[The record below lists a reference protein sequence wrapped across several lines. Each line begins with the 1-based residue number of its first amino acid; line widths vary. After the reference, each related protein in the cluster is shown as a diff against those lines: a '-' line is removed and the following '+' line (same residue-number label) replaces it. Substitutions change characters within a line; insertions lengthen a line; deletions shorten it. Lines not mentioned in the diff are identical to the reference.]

1 MTFGEEL
8 RKIMKAQGVKAITL
22 AQRMGVSCA
31 YVSQLLTG
39 IRKPGRE
46 TLLKL
51 SRALEV
57 PPERL
62 LVIESDLPAA
72 TKIPRK
78 VPVLG
83 ETKMREWFDAED
95 LASPSI
101 SAKEFEY
108 ATTDDPHAFYV
119 TPKGLLSCCCGLDMC
134 DLILIEPGKDITNG
148 DTVLVRSPNGFS
160 IRKYIIRD
168 KMTILVGDKE
178 EPIVFTEKNK
188 EDLKS
193 YKISLCLKKL

>member
-8 RKIMKAQGVKAITL
+8 RKIMKAEGVKAMTL

-51 SRALEV
+51 SKALEV
-57 PPERL
+57 PPESL
-62 LVIESDLPAA
+62 LMIESDIPAT

-78 VPVLG
+78 IPIVD
-83 ETKMREWFDAED
+83 ETKIQEWSDWID
-95 LASPSI
+95 LAYPKLI
-101 SAKEFEY
+101 ADAYEY
-108 ATTDDPHAFYV
+108 AATDDPYAFYI
-119 TPKGLLSCCCGLDMC
+119 TPKGLVSCCGLEMC
-134 DLILIEPGKDITNG
+134 DLILVEPSKDIMNG
-148 DTVLVRSPNGFS
+148 NIVLVRSPHGFS

-168 KMTILVGDKE
+168 NMTIFAGDKE
-178 EPIVFTEKNK
+178 DPIIITEKNK
-188 EDLKS
+188 EELKS
-193 YKISLCLKKL
+193 YKVSLCLKKL

>member
-8 RKIMKAQGVKAITL
+8 RKIMKTQDMKAITL
-22 AQRMGVSCA
+22 ARRMGVSCA

-51 SRALEV
+51 SKALEV

-78 VPVLG
+78 VPILD
-83 ETKMREWFDAED
+83 ETKMREWFDSED
-95 LASPSI
+95 LASP
-101 SAKEFEY
+101 ATKADEFEY
-108 ATTDDPHAFYV
+108 ATTDDTHAFYI
-119 TPKGLLSCCCGLDMC
+119 TAKGLLSCCGLDMC
-134 DLILIEPGKDITNG
+134 DLFLVEPGKNILNG
-148 DTVLVRSPNGFS
+148 DTVLVHSPHGFS
-160 IRKYIIRD
+160 IKKYMIRD
-168 KMTILVGDKE
+168 NMTILVGDKE
-178 EPIVFTEKNK
+178 EPVIFTEKNK
-188 EDLKS
+188 EELKS
-193 YKISLCLKKL
+193 YKLSQCLKKL